1 MLSNVSFL
9 CPAILLMLEE
19 LAWKKKKILKYQFV
33 RKNIAWINLHKILAK
48 NKTFY
53 SINNNF
59 DF

>member
-1 MLSNVSFL
+1 MSCNLTYVGRIS
-9 CPAILLMLEE
+9 MEE
-19 LAWKKKKILKYQFV
+19 KKILKYQFV